1 MNARRSNL
9 RTEARQT
16 LLIWSCMERV
26 WSILT
31 QRYFTEVSKGILLPP
46 MFAELQSTRLRRDKV
61 LAALTSVLSVFSMSL
76 LLFIQ
81 DSTASTRVWM
91 PVCSEQ
97 NSSGGAFCEYQ
108 LSTIGILVR
117 VATESINYI
126 RQWLGVQREQD
137 RSRNGTMGVFR
148 RQGGSKQTKYH

>member
-1 MNARRSNL
+1 M
-9 RTEARQT
+9 
-16 LLIWSCMERV
+16 
-26 WSILT
+26 
-31 QRYFTEVSKGILLPP
+31 KGILLHP

>member
-1 MNARRSNL
+1 
-9 RTEARQT
+9 
-16 LLIWSCMERV
+16 
-26 WSILT
+26 
-31 QRYFTEVSKGILLPP
+31 

-97 NSSGGAFCEYQ
+97 NLSGGPFCEYQ

-137 RSRNGTMGVFR
+137 RSRNGTMGYSVDKGAR
-148 RQGGSKQTKYH
+148 SKQNIINNNRLATITEVECKTIQEQRLGLQNVAPTLYRRIQ